1 MKILEQN
8 ENYEI
13 LQDVFNGQPITI
25 RRWYGRHD
33 AVELQVNDAFA
44 KANGYASVADMAERT
59 IGREAFLSMYGR
71 IPQWITA
78 RLTPDGKGEFYFQ
91 SPQRTEF
98 N

>member
-8 ENYEI
+8 EDYQI
-13 LQDVFNGQPITI
+13 LEDVFNGEPITI
-25 RRWYGRHD
+25 RRWFGCHN
-33 AVELQVNDAFA
+33 AVELQVDNHFA
-44 KANGYASVADMAERT
+44 RANGYASVADMVERT

-78 RLTPDGKGEFYFQ
+78 RLTPDGRGEFYFQ
-91 SPQRTEF
+91 ETQRTDI